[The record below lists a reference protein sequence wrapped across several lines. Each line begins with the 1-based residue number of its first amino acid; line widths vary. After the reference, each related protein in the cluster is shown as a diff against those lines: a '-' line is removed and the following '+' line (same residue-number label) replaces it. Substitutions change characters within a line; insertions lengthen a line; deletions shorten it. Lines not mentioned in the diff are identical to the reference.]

1 MSTNAQ
7 QSPFDALTGVIS
19 HLRSPEGCP
28 WDRDQTHQSIKNYL
42 LEECYEALEALD
54 EGEPGK
60 LRDELGDLLLQV
72 MLHSQIAAEADEFT
86 IDDVVTGLTDKL
98 VRRHPHVF
106 GDDDASTAREVE
118 SNWEA
123 NKKRERGGGSVLD
136 GVPKQMP
143 ALAHS
148 QSIHRRAANA
158 GFDWKDMDGVLDKVR
173 EEVEELQ
180 QAGSKD
186 EQEQEMGDILATLV
200 NVGRKLEIDME
211 SALRGANDRFYCRF
225 TTMEKMCRER
235 GLDLKQLSES
245 EQEGLWQE
253 AKRLTRHK
261 DDKR

>member
-7 QSPFDALTGVIS
+7 QSPFDTLTGVIS
-19 HLRSPEGCP
+19 HLRSPDGCP

-54 EGEPGK
+54 EGEPHK

-72 MLHSQIAAEADEFT
+72 MLHSQIAAEANEFT

-106 GDDDASTAREVE
+106 GDDDASTAGEVE

-211 SALRGANDRFYCRF
+211 SALRGANDRFSCRF

-235 GLDLKQLSES
+235 GLDLKRLSES
-245 EQEGLWQE
+245 EQEELWQE

>member
-7 QSPFDALTGVIS
+7 QSPFDTLTGVIS

-54 EGEPGK
+54 EGEPHK

-106 GDDDASTAREVE
+106 GDDDASTAGEVE
-118 SNWEA
+118 SNWET

-211 SALRGANDRFYCRF
+211 SALRGANDRFSCRF

-235 GLDLKQLSES
+235 GLDLKRLSES
-245 EQEGLWQE
+245 EQEQLWQE